1 MNPATTIFLTLST
14 TLLTF
19 AGDICAKEI
28 SVKTLS
34 TEQGLSH
41 PTVNDIY
48 CDEYGFVWIG
58 TYDGLNRFDGQR
70 VDIFRPD
77 GTPNCCTTNFI
88 NKICGDRHGHIFIL
102 GQHSVQV
109 YDIATS
115 RFSTLMADDVTD
127 ICFNDHLYV
136 STAHE
141 IYRYPT
147 LNGKPELCF
156 STGGSVQTAVRPD
169 PIRHI
174 CVDSRGTIYAAG
186 NDRLLSVSP
195 TGTIATYRLK
205 DIHDI
210 MVDSHDA
217 IWCSSKSCGF
227 FVIDSTGRTQVH
239 RFSFSE
245 ANSWDKNNTRRI
257 VQVSDST
264 YYIGTY
270 DGLML
275 YDAADGS
282 FTPCTYRFPDRNF
295 TSEAVRSLHFANGI
309 LFIGTFHMG
318 VQYHRLDQ
326 DIYCIYSP
334 ADPGEKTLAAPVVS
348 SVRVTP
354 DRTLWFGTISGG
366 LDIRETVPGTISPDF
381 RERICRDARM
391 NNVKYLHYDPYTEQ
405 MWVTTFSE
413 GILCINLRQRT
424 IRSVRPHYTTCN
436 GVTVDNIQNVTKL
449 IPWNENGRECLLVL
463 ALNGLLL
470 LDTGTLALT
479 DFSHLCAWEPSDIIC
494 DIGLDR
500 NNRLWIST
508 ISRLYRI
515 DMTHC
520 QNYHMYLFTSIEP
533 LADETH
539 VTNVF
544 CDQEGGVW
552 FGTSGSGVLRYDEA
566 SDSFTGYGAAEGLE
580 NRYVNAIAASC
591 ISNDIYIATNDGIA
605 RLDKRTGRFT
615 NYNRHNGYPFSITNG
630 LYIAAD
636 STLYASSPSG
646 VIAVRETDLCHRR
659 RNYEL
664 FVKNFYV
671 NNRPVYPDDTSGI
684 LRTGSLS
691 RWEVRLR
698 PEHSVLSF
706 EIVNNTLGVL
716 PQVAFEYML
725 DGFDSEFVSPLD
737 NNIITYT
744 NLHPGHYT
752 LIVRGTVA
760 DENGDYPT
768 VTTSI
773 VVLPPFYKSWWFISP
788 VLLFLFG
795 AGYLLFSSHISRRK
809 LRMKLASQL
818 HEKERMASL
827 NRAKTDFFTNISHE
841 FRTPITLINSHLE
854 LLIGNHELPVPLYEN
869 VRRALDNTRKLRVLL
884 NGLIDLRKQEFGAVV
899 IRASKNDIVPFLR
912 EIFFL
917 FSEYATKCHI
927 AFTFT
932 DDTSG
937 SAVWFDPG
945 LLERAVNNLL
955 SNAFKYT
962 PKDGRGAVEL
972 SVREEQDRILIAV
985 TDNGIGID
993 PQNIDR
999 IWENFWQDP
1008 EANSMTSVKG
1018 SGIGLHYT
1026 REIITLHHGELSVE
1040 SEPSI
1045 RTRFSISLPMKCPF
1059 TAEQRFEAL
1068 SDRAFEEDNPH
1079 IAPENMA
1086 TGVRMVIVEDN
1097 DEMREVLQSI
1107 FSPYYEVHA
1116 APNGSEGLR
1125 IAEHLQPDLVLSDV
1139 LMPGISGLEMCRKL
1153 KDTLITC
1160 HIPVVLLTACDTE
1173 AYTLQGFSTGAD
1185 DYITKPFN
1193 TQLLLMRCNNLILNR
1208 RNLQQ
1213 KYLRSETSST
1223 EPLSTNPIDS
1233 HLLAQATELIERN
1246 IDVPGFDIMTF
1257 ARELGLSR
1265 TNLFNK
1271 IKGLT
1276 GQTPNNFVISLR
1288 LKRAAEMIRLSPE
1301 SSITQIAYESG
1312 FNTTGHFIKCFKR
1325 IYGETPL
1332 SYRKRCLKG

>member
-391 NNVKYLHYDPYTEQ
+391 NNVKYLHYDPHTEQ

-413 GILCINLRQRT
+413 GIHCIDLRQRT
-424 IRSVRPHYTTCN
+424 IRSVRPRYTTRE

-449 IPWNENGRECLLVL
+449 IPWNENGRKCLLVL

-470 LDTGTLALT
+470 LDTDTLALT

-494 DIGLDR
+494 DIGLDC

-515 DMTHC
+515 DMTHR
-520 QNYHMYLFTSIEP
+520 QNYHMYLYEHIEP

-544 CDQEGGVW
+544 CDREGGVW

-566 SDSFTGYGAAEGLE
+566 SDSFTDYGAAEGLE
-580 NRYVNAIAASC
+580 NRYINAIAASR
-591 ISNDIYIATNDGIA
+591 ISKDVYVATNDGIA
-605 RLDKRTGRFT
+605 RLDQRTGRFS
-615 NYNRHNGYPFSITNG
+615 NYNRHNGYPFRIIDG
-630 LYIAAD
+630 LYVAAD

-646 VIAVRETDLCHRR
+646 VIAVHETDLRHRR

-664 FVKNFYV
+664 FVKNLYV
-671 NNRPVYPDDTSGI
+671 NNRLVCPDDTSGI

-691 RWEVRLR
+691 RREVRLR

-706 EIVNNTLGVL
+706 EIVNNTLGTL

-725 DGFDSEFVSPLD
+725 DGFDTEFVSPLD

-744 NLHPGHYT
+744 NLHPGRYT

-760 DENGDYPT
+760 DENGDCPS

-773 VVLPPFYKSWWFISP
+773 VVLPPFYNSWWFISS

-795 AGYLLFSSHISRRK
+795 AGYLLFNSYIGREK

-818 HEKERMASL
+818 REKERMASI
-827 NRAKTDFFTNISHE
+827 NRAKTDFFTNVSHE
-841 FRTPITLINSHLE
+841 FRTPITLISSHLE
-854 LLIGNHELPVPLYEN
+854 LLIGNHELPAPLYEN
-869 VRRALDNTRKLRVLL
+869 VRRALGNTRKLRALL
-884 NGLIDLRKQEFGAVV
+884 DEFIDLRKQEFGAVV
-899 IRASKNDIVPFLR
+899 IRASKNDIVPFLH
-912 EIFFL
+912 EIFLL
-917 FSEYATKCHI
+917 FSEYAAQCRI

-937 SAVWFDPG
+937 PAVWFDPG
-945 LLERAVNNLL
+945 QLGRAVNNLL

-962 PKDGRGAVEL
+962 SKDGRGAVEL

-985 TDNGIGID
+985 TDNGIGIN
-993 PQNIDR
+993 PRNINR

-1008 EANSMTSVKG
+1008 EANSATAVKG
-1018 SGIGLHYT
+1018 SGIGLHYS
-1026 REIITLHHGELSVE
+1026 REIVALHHGELCVE
-1040 SEPSI
+1040 SEPGV
-1045 RTRFSISLPMKCPF
+1045 RTCFSISLPVKCPF
-1059 TAEQRFEAL
+1059 TAEQRFESL
-1068 SDRAFEEDNPH
+1068 PGRVSEGDDPY

-1086 TGVRMVIVEDN
+1086 AGVRMVIVEDN
-1097 DEMREVLQSI
+1097 DEMREVLQCI
-1107 FSPYYEVHA
+1107 FSPYYDVYT
-1116 APNGSEGLR
+1116 APDGSEGLQM
-1125 IAEHLQPDLVLSDV
+1125 AERLQPDLVLSDV

-1153 KDTLITC
+1153 KDALPTC

-1173 AYTLQGFSTGAD
+1173 AYTLRGFSTGAD

-1213 KYLRSETSST
+1213 KYLRGEAGSA

-1233 HLLAQATELIERN
+1233 RLLAQATELIERN

-1288 LKRAAEMIRLSPE
+1288 LKRAAEMILRSPE
-1301 SSITQIAYESG
+1301 SNITQIAYESG

-1332 SYRKRCLKG
+1332 SYRKRRLRG